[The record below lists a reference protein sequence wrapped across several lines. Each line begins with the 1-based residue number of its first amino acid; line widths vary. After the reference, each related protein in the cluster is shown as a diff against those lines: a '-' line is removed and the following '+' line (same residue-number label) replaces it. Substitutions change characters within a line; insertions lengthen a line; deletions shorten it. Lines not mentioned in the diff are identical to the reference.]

1 MLSFQDLSFA
11 YEPFP
16 IGLCAPALP
25 EESYGALVEA
35 FPPLELFGAKE
46 DLGHKY
52 SLSEVNC
59 PAAYYEYIRGSRP
72 WLDFYRYVKSEEFIR
87 TTLAALAD
95 RGIDL
100 GLARC
105 RVRSPNHFDGWGRVS
120 AALPGRAR
128 SALRSA
134 AGSVQRLASKQAVL
148 GARFEFSVLPGDG
161 GHILPHTDAPQKLV
175 TLVISMLDAEEWAD
189 EWGGGTEV
197 LRAKD
202 PTVAFNKMNRYLE
215 FDGVQRLRSLPFRP
229 NQCVIFV
236 KTFNSLHAVSP
247 VRGGSE
253 VLRRT
258 LTINIER
265 LDTQP

>member
-1 MLSFQDLSFA
+1 MLSFRDLDFE
-11 YEPFP
+11 YEPYP
-16 IGLCAPALP
+16 IGLCRPVLAPDT
-25 EESYGALVEA
+25 YRALVAA

-46 DLGHKY
+46 ELGHKY

-59 PAAYYEYIRGSRP
+59 PRAYFDYVRGSPP
-72 WLDFYRYVKSEEFIR
+72 WLAFYRYVKSEAFIR
-87 TTLAALAD
+87 HTFSGLAE
-95 RGIDL
+95 RGVDL
-100 GLARC
+100 GYESC
-105 RVRSPNHFDGWGRVS
+105 RVRAGNQLDGVGRV
-120 AALPGRAR
+120 
-128 SALRSA
+128 
-134 AGSVQRLASKQAVL
+134 LASLPTAIRRGVDSARKTAERLSSSRAVL

-175 TLVISMLDAEEWAD
+175 TLVISMLDGAEWKD

-197 LRAKD
+197 LRPRD
-202 PTVAFNKMNRYLE
+202 SRVAFNKMNRYLG
-215 FDGVQRLRSLPFRP
+215 FDEVEPVRSLPFQP
-229 NQCVIFV
+229 NQCVVFV

-247 VRGGSE
+247 VRGGAG

>member
-11 YEPFP
+11 YEPYP
-16 IGLCAPALP
+16 IGLCAAILPAQTYR
-25 EESYGALVEA
+25 ELVAA

-52 SLSEVNC
+52 SLSEVNH
-59 PAAYYEYIRGSRP
+59 PDAYHDYVRGSPP
-72 WLDFYRYVKSEEFIR
+72 WLDFYRYVKSEAFIR
-87 TTLAALAD
+87 ETLASLAE
-95 RGIDL
+95 RGVDL
-100 GLARC
+100 GYDRC
-105 RVRSPNHFDGWGRVS
+105 RVRSRSRLGGLGRLPAGLGSGLESLRKTFDRVASGR
-120 AALPGRAR
+120 
-128 SALRSA
+128 
-134 AGSVQRLASKQAVL
+134 AVL

-175 TLVISMLDAEEWAD
+175 TLVLSMLDEGEWRE

-197 LRAKD
+197 LRAAD
-202 PTVAFNKMNRYLE
+202 PGVAFNKMNRYLA
-215 FDGVQRLRSLPFRP
+215 FDEVERVRSLPFQP
-229 NQCVIFV
+229 NQCVVFV

-247 VRGGSE
+247 VRGGSD